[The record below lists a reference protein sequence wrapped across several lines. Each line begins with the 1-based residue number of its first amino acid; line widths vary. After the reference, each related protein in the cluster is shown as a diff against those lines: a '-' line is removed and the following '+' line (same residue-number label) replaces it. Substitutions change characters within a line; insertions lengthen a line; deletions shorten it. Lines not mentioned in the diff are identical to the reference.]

1 MTNTIQIMHGAEGIK
16 DAYRLSLQAASLDV
30 VCLTENYEEVIGD
43 FFDKEYAPK
52 LYDGTRET
60 REILPDSPDNR
71 AYAQKKGEMNA
82 ARFINGQAESDMLIF
97 ENTVI
102 LISYNQESPY
112 ACVIEDEK
120 LVKGMKIQFEALW
133 KQLK

>member
-1 MTNTIQIMHGAEGIK
+1 MTNTIKIMPGGEGIK
-16 DAYRLSLQAASLDV
+16 EAYRLSLQTKSLDI

-71 AYAQKKGEMNA
+71 AYALKKGELNQT
-82 ARFINGQAESDMLIF
+82 RFITGQAESDMLLF
-97 ENTVI
+97 DNVAI
-102 LISYNQESPY
+102 LISYDHVSPY
-112 ACVIEDEK
+112 ACVIEDNV
-120 LVKGMKIQFEALW
+120 LVKGMKKQFEALW
-133 KQLK
+133 TKLK

>member
-1 MTNTIQIMHGAEGIK
+1 MHGAEGIK

-52 LYDGTRET
+52 LYDGTRTT
-60 REILPDSPDNR
+60 REILPNSPGNR
-71 AYAQKKGEMNA
+71 AYAKKKGEMNE

-102 LISYNQESPY
+102 LISYDQESPY
-112 ACVIEDEK
+112 ACVIENET
-120 LVKGMKIQFEALW
+120 LVKGMKMQFENLW
-133 KQLK
+133 KEIA